1 MLWAEDAEVFAIRHP
16 SSNLGYYRGVADEP
30 QEISIHIEPAQMA
43 GVWANFARVSHSE
56 HEFTLDF
63 VRMDNT
69 TDPPGG
75 IVVARVSVSPLFIQQ
90 LIEALQGNWTTFAKK
105 AMPKEV
111 YGDEQSADDSGNEED
126 AGSGS

>member
-1 MLWAEDAEVFAIRHP
+1 
-16 SSNLGYYRGVADEP
+16 
-30 QEISIHIEPAQMA
+30 MA

-63 VRMDNT
+63 VRMDST

-90 LIEALQGNWTTFAKK
+90 LIEALQGNWTKFAKK

-111 YGDEQSADDSGNEED
+111 YGDERSADDPED
-126 AGSGS
+126 EGDADSGS

>member
-1 MLWAEDAEVFAIRHP
+1 LRQGLATPNV
-16 SSNLGYYRGVADEP
+16 GYYRKVADEENDA
-30 QEISIHIEPAQMA
+30 QEIAIHIDPAQMA

-63 VRMDNT
+63 VRMDST

-90 LIEALQGNWTTFAKK
+90 LIEALQGNWTKFAKK

-111 YGDEQSADDSGNEED
+111 YGDEQSADDSGDEED

>member
-1 MLWAEDAEVFAIRHP
+1 MSGTIAL
-16 SSNLGYYRGVADEP
+16 VADEENER
-30 QEISIHIEPAQMA
+30 QEVSIHIDPAQMA

-63 VRMDNT
+63 IRLESGSN
-69 TDPPGG
+69 PPGG

-90 LIEALQGNWTTFAKK
+90 LIEALQGNWTKFAKK

-111 YGDEQSADDSGNEED
+111 YGDEQSAADPDGDGDGDPDSD
-126 AGSGS
+126 S

>member
-1 MLWAEDAEVFAIRHP
+1 VTDDENERQEV
-16 SSNLGYYRGVADEP
+16 SV
-30 QEISIHIEPAQMA
+30 HIDPAQMA

-63 VRMDNT
+63 IRLDSSSS
-69 TDPPGG
+69 PPEG

-90 LIEALQGNWTTFAKK
+90 LIEALQGNWAKFAKK

-111 YGDEQSADDSGNEED
+111 YVDEQPPNASEGNGGESEPASG
-126 AGSGS
+126 A